1 MEKGFYKSFLG
12 NLLIIID
19 KEKVTRI
26 SFIDQIEGKNDN
38 PSQLMEKT
46 IKQISEYF
54 QGTRTQFE
62 FPLRMIGTDFQIKIW
77 KLLSLIPFGSTI
89 AYLKVAKEFGDS
101 KMIRAVVSAV
111 IKNPLSIVIPCHRII
126 GSDGS
131 MVGYSGGIPIKRLLL
146 QHEGYPK

>member
-1 MEKGFYKSFLG
+1 VEKGFYKSFLG

-26 SFIDQIEGKNDN
+26 SFIDQIEGKNDK

>member
-1 MEKGFYKSFLG
+1 
-12 NLLIIID
+12 
-19 KEKVTRI
+19 
-26 SFIDQIEGKNDN
+26 
-38 PSQLMEKT
+38 MEKT

-62 FPLRMIGTDFQIKIW
+62 FPLRMIGTDFHIKIW

>member
-19 KEKVTRI
+19 KGKVTRI
-26 SFIDQIEGKNDN
+26 SFIDQIEGKNDK
-38 PSQLMEKT
+38 PSKLMEKT

-54 QGTRTQFE
+54 HGTRTQLE

-77 KLLSLIPFGSTI
+77 KLLSLIPFVSTI

-146 QHEGYPK
+146 QHEGFPE